1 MNTDTKSIW
10 LPQAVVIAMLLY
22 AAMLLYGPFF
32 GDRFYLPLT
41 LLKWICCP
49 TFAYLALEAWK
60 RKKTGWVWVF
70 GTVAVGY
77 NPILRVHSNLEM
89 SIVVILVTIGIAIA
103 SLFVLNSNNP
113 EK

>member
-22 AAMLLYGPFF
+22 APFF
-32 GDRFYLPLT
+32 GDLYYPPLT
-41 LLKWICCP
+41 LLEWVCCP
-49 TFAYLALEAWK
+49 TFGYLAFVAWK
-60 RKKTGWVWVF
+60 MKKNGWVWVY

-89 SIVVILVTIGIAIA
+89 SIVLILVTIGIAIA
-103 SLFVLNSNNP
+103 SLFVLNSNRP